1 MSALSARQPVLSRRG
16 FCACCIGTAAFAATR
31 AWLTP
36 GQAFAEARNI
46 VDLIRSDAAEAPI
59 TVHRLRGN
67 VSVLE
72 GSGGNIAVLTGP
84 DGKLMV
90 DAGITASRPR
100 IVEALASLGSD
111 PIKHLINT
119 HWHFDHADG
128 NEWLHADG
136 ATIRAHANARKHLS
150 MAQRVEDWDF
160 NFPASASGAIPS
172 ELVADGQI
180 LELNRSSLVLKH
192 YAPAHTDGDISVAFT
207 EADILHTGDT
217 YWNGI
222 YPFIDYS
229 TGGTIDGMILATEA
243 NLASVNEG
251 TIIIPGHGQPV
262 SNRSELKDYRDML
275 VAIRGNVA
283 ALKKQGR
290 SLADTVAAKPTA
302 AFDARWGQFVIN
314 PAFFTR
320 LVYQGI

>member
-1 MSALSARQPVLSRRG
+1 MSSMRQPLLSRRH
-16 FCACCIGTAAFAATR
+16 FCACCTGAAAFAATG

-36 GQAFAEARNI
+36 RQAFAAARNV
-46 VDLIRSDAAEAPI
+46 VDLIRSEAAEASI
-59 TVHRLRGN
+59 TIHRLRGN

-100 IVEALASLGSD
+100 ILEALASLGPD

-128 NEWLHADG
+128 NEWLHGEG
-136 ATIRAHANARKHLS
+136 ATIRAHVNTRKHLAA
-150 MAQRVEDWDF
+150 AQRVEDWDF
-160 NFPASASGAIPS
+160 DFPPSPSGAIPS
-172 ELVADGQI
+172 EVVADGQI
-180 LELNRSSLVLKH
+180 LKINRSTLALKQ
-192 YAPAHTDGDISVAFT
+192 YAPAHTNGDISVAFT
-207 EADILHTGDT
+207 EADILHAGDT

-229 TGGTIDGMILATEA
+229 TGGSIDGMILATEA
-243 NLASVNEG
+243 NLASANET
-251 TIIIPGHGQPV
+251 TIIIPGHGPPV

-275 VAIRGNVA
+275 VAIRENVA
-283 ALKKQGR
+283 ALRKQGR
-290 SLADTVAAKPTA
+290 SLVEIIAAKPTSA
-302 AFDARWGQFVIN
+302 YDAKWGQFVVN

-320 LVYQGI
+320 LVYQGT